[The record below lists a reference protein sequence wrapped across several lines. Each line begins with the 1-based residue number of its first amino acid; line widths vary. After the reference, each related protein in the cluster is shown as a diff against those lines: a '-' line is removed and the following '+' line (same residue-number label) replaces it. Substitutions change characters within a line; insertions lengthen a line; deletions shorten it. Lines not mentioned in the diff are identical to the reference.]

1 MLVLLIFNCF
11 QSISQIASPPQI
23 PLPEISLKPIVDGT
37 TILFIQCPAEFPG
50 GIDSLKHYYEDFGKH
65 IPDNWADSSFNKLG
79 YVLFVVEKDGTL
91 SNIEVRRSITKEA
104 DVFMLELVQKMPK
117 WTPACDQ
124 YGPVRCRSS
133 LPITFIR
140 PD

>member
-1 MLVLLIFNCF
+1 MLILLIFNCS

-23 PLPEISLKPIVDGT
+23 PLPEISIKPIVDGT

-65 IPDNWADSSFNKLG
+65 IPDNWADSNFNKLG

-104 DVFMLELVQKMPK
+104 DVLMLELAQKMPK

-124 YGPVRCRSS
+124 YGPVRSRLR